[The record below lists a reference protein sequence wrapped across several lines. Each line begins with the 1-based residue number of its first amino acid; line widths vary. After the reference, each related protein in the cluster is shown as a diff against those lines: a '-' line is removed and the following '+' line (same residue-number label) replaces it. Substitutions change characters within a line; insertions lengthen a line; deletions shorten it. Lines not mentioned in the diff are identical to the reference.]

1 MPVKESRDDAQIRH
15 RRDGAFRGRSAAA
28 ARGIYKVTRQLPVEN
43 DNRILYRVK
52 NPAESFERT
61 AEEHQLSR
69 AG

>member
-1 MPVKESRDDAQIRH
+1 MTHTFAI
-15 RRDGAFRGRSAAA
+15 GAMVHFEGGAAA
-28 ARGIYKVTRQLPVEN
+28 ARGLYKVTRQLPVEN

-52 NPAESFERT
+52 SAAESFERT

>member
-1 MPVKESRDDAQIRH
+1 MTHKFTI
-15 RRDGAFRGRSAAA
+15 GATVHFEGGAAA
-28 ARGIYKVTRQLPVEN
+28 ARGTYKVTRQLPVEN

-52 NPAESFERT
+52 NAAESFERT